1 MNLTPEQ
8 KERGKRNFLRAVST
22 APAQES
28 VRALTALAEPF
39 KSRPVRVGFV
49 GVGQQGRVLLGRSD
63 PAYADVRAMAD
74 INPAQLAAADDV
86 LQKAGRPA
94 ATHYADWK
102 EMLQKEDLEAV
113 ILGVP
118 LWLHAD
124 VAAGALQAGK
134 HVLCEKMMAWDEAG
148 CERMAAEAQKAS
160 RLLEIGYQRY
170 YNPTYVAAYHGVI
183 KPGLLGDV
191 YHARLVWHRNGNW
204 RRKVSSP
211 APDYDPSPW
220 GYPTVEH
227 LINWRLYWKYSK
239 GLFAELGSHQ
249 VNVVNWFFGS
259 EAERVSA
266 TSGVLRFKDGREV
279 PDHVYATWDYPGGRN
294 ATFSSIES
302 NAYEGTYEAFYGT
315 SGTLLMSGEREAYL
329 FPEAEKVEPGADS
342 APPRPDSPEARAAES
357 IGWNDANRPED
368 GGRRIT
374 SSRLQISTF
383 CAAIRNGA
391 PLACGPVKAIR
402 SAKACLRAQESA
414 LKKEPLAV

>member
-1 MNLTPEQ
+1 MNLTTEQ

-49 GVGQQGRVLLGRSD
+49 GVGQQRRVLLGRPD

-191 YHARLVWHRNGNW
+191 YH
-204 RRKVSSP
+204 
-211 APDYDPSPW
+211 
-220 GYPTVEH
+220 
-227 LINWRLYWKYSK
+227 
-239 GLFAELGSHQ
+239 
-249 VNVVNWFFGS
+249 
-259 EAERVSA
+259 
-266 TSGVLRFKDGREV
+266 
-279 PDHVYATWDYPGGRN
+279 
-294 ATFSSIES
+294 
-302 NAYEGTYEAFYGT
+302 
-315 SGTLLMSGEREAYL
+315 
-329 FPEAEKVEPGADS
+329 
-342 APPRPDSPEARAAES
+342 
-357 IGWNDANRPED
+357 
-368 GGRRIT
+368 
-374 SSRLQISTF
+374 
-383 CAAIRNGA
+383 
-391 PLACGPVKAIR
+391 
-402 SAKACLRAQESA
+402 
-414 LKKEPLAV
+414 